1 MKKVIILLV
10 MTFLLT
16 GCETSY
22 DLNIKDYSIEEKIT
36 INVPSSL
43 DSNSKSIITDFIE
56 SEAYPLLGERN
67 DKIFYDIYLE
77 DSSNGYSYTLNYK
90 YKNNEIKN
98 SKIINECFS
107 NPYIK
112 ETDEYYMF
120 AITGKFKCMN
130 KNKKVLINIKTENT
144 MYDHNA
150 DKNDILNRY
159 TWEITDKNKDNVNIK
174 FVVIKDD
181 YQNTPVKKA
190 SNFFINILFTLII
203 ILIILSGIFFAKRF
217 MKAADTYIK

>member
-1 MKKVIILLV
+1 
-10 MTFLLT
+10 
-16 GCETSY
+16 
-22 DLNIKDYSIEEKIT
+22 
-36 INVPSSL
+36 
-43 DSNSKSIITDFIE
+43 
-56 SEAYPLLGERN
+56 
-67 DKIFYDIYLE
+67 
-77 DSSNGYSYTLNYK
+77 
-90 YKNNEIKN
+90 
-98 SKIINECFS
+98 
-107 NPYIK
+107 
-112 ETDEYYMF
+112 MF

-159 TWEITDKNKDNVNIK
+159 TWEITDENKDNVNIK